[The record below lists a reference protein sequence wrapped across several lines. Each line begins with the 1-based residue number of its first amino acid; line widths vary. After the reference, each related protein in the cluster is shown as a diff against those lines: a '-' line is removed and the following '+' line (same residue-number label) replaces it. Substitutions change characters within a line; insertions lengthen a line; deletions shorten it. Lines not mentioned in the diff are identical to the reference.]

1 MRSILVLLFVFMT
14 VVSFGQSKK
23 KKPQQRPKAD
33 ERTAPAPTS
42 LDPNVQQTFEPN
54 KERSRKSKKR
64 KTSKG
69 GSYSPEQ
76 DHADRVAALEKERR
90 KTERMADKPQYSD
103 PSYFGHKRPPK
114 KRPPGKMKY
123 CKECGLRH

>member
-1 MRSILVLLFVFMT
+1 MRSIVVLLFVFIT

-23 KKPQQRPKAD
+23 KKQQRPKAD
-33 ERTAPAPTS
+33 ERSAPVPTS
-42 LDPNVQQTFEPN
+42 LDPNVQHTFEPRRE
-54 KERSRKSKKR
+54 KSQKSKRR
-64 KTSKG
+64 KASKG

-76 DHADRVAALEKERR
+76 DHSDRMAAVEKERR

-114 KRPPGKMKY
+114 KRPPGKMKF

>member
-14 VVSFGQSKK
+14 LVSFGQSKRK
-23 KKPQQRPKAD
+23 KQEQRPKAD
-33 ERTAPAPTS
+33 ERGLPVPTS
-42 LDPNVQQTFEPN
+42 LDPNVQQTFEP
-54 KERSRKSKKR
+54 KKQTSKRSKRRKS
-64 KTSKG
+64 SKG

-76 DHADRVAALEKERR
+76 DHADRMASVEKERR
-90 KTERMADKPQYSD
+90 KAERMADKPQYSD

>member
-1 MRSILVLLFVFMT
+1 MRSILVLLFVFIT
-14 VVSFGQSKK
+14 LVSFGQSKK
-23 KKPQQRPKAD
+23 KRQQRPKAD
-33 ERTAPAPTS
+33 ERSAPAPTS
-42 LDPNVQQTFEPN
+42 LDPNVQQTFEPRRE
-54 KERSRKSKKR
+54 KSQKSKRR
-64 KTSKG
+64 KPSKG

-76 DHADRVAALEKERR
+76 DHYDRMAAVEKERR
-90 KTERMADKPQYSD
+90 KTERLADKPQYSD

>member
-1 MRSILVLLFVFMT
+1 MRSFFVLMFLLFAL
-14 VVSFGQSKK
+14 VSFGQSKK
-23 KKPQQRPKAD
+23 KKEQRRQAE

-42 LDPNVQQTFEPN
+42 LDPSVQQTLEPRKDN
-54 KERSRKSKKR
+54 SKRSKRRKA
-64 KTSKG
+64 TKG

-76 DHADRVAALEKERR
+76 NHADRVAAVEKERR
-90 KTERMADKPQYSD
+90 KVERMADKPQYSD

-114 KRPPGKMKY
+114 KRAPGKMKY